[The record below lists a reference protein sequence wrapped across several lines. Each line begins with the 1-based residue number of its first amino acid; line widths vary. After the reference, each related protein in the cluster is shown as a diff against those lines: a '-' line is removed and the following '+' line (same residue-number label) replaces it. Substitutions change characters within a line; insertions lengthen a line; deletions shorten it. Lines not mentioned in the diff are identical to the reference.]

1 MDERV
6 RLVKSPNGM
15 FEFRIKHADMHEM
28 GEHAAA
34 AEIVD
39 RGFKEHELGRAQ
51 NMKYHGYW
59 KVPVRKTGDNE

>member
-6 RLVKSPNGM
+6 KLVQKVNGAH
-15 FEFRIKHADMHEM
+15 EFRINYADLHEM

-34 AEIVD
+34 AEIID

-51 NMKYHGYW
+51 NMKHHGYW
-59 KVPVRKTGDNE
+59 KVPVRKTGDN